1 MQRLH
6 SLLFKLILGLWVLS
20 PYSGFA
26 NTIDK
31 AIEELHREADKLKKQ
46 DAVRAFA
53 LVQDFEA
60 KHTSLSNAQHLEILR
75 IKTRIS
81 IRDQFNFNYPKYLR
95 DYLIEAKRLGNKK
108 HIYIS
113 KRLLFVFHLFNET
126 AKPEWLLNGLSYFKK
141 TGDTAEVL
149 ANESVLYIH
158 HLQQGDMDSGYFYA
172 KHIIEEQDY
181 LLRNPKLINLLNI
194 PCEWYSTF
202 DPNDSLYQHYK
213 GIALDAGFIRH
224 PKDSAHLLKN
234 EISLAL
240 NQGNMD
246 VLPELFKKIYRLCS
260 SDSYIDTRLRT
271 QFLNMEKYY
280 YHAIGNKEK
289 ELEVASAYIKI
300 SRTVN
305 SHFHKALMDDLMNG
319 ELLSDLEV
327 SQQQEQ
333 EKKRLTYLIGGSLFL
348 LILIGGGAWLRVL
361 KARKKMLQQKL
372 EISEAEQR
380 VLSLKLENER
390 LEKEQLNH
398 EAERRKQEILYLTSG
413 LKQKS
418 NLLQELN
425 KGLKTAL
432 VSNSETESSQH
443 VQTAIKKIASSK
455 NFTKEWDNIYERYQE
470 LNPDFFKKVSAA
482 GAHVSVGDLKL
493 SALISLNFNNDE
505 IASILHIES
514 RSVVIKKHRLKKKLM
529 LEKEDNL
536 QDYLRALS

>member
-6 SLLFKLILGLWVLS
+6 GLLLVPLLSVFLFTSNAGL
-20 PYSGFA
+20 A
-26 NTIDK
+26 NTVDK
-31 AIEELHREADKLKKQ
+31 AIEELHRDADKLKKQ
-46 DAVRAFA
+46 DAVKAFA
-53 LVQDFEA
+53 LIQSFEDA
-60 KHTSLSNAQHLEILR
+60 HPVLTDAQHLDLLR
-75 IKTRIS
+75 IKTRVS

-95 DYLIEAKRLGNKK
+95 DYLIEAKRLENDK
-108 HIYIS
+108 HIFIS

-126 AKPEWLLNGLSYFKK
+126 AKPEWLMNGLSYFKK
-141 TGDTAEVL
+141 TKDTAEIL

-158 HLQQGDMDSGYFYA
+158 HLQQGDMDSGYYYA
-172 KHIIEEQDY
+172 QHLIEAQPY
-181 LLRNPKLINLLNI
+181 LLRNPKLVNLLNI

-213 GIALDAGFIRH
+213 SVALNAGFIRH

-246 VLPELFKKIYRLCS
+246 VLPGLFEKIYKLCS

-280 YHAIGNKEK
+280 YHAIGDKGK
-289 ELEVASAYIKI
+289 ELEVASAFIKI
-300 SRTVN
+300 SRQVN
-305 SHFHKALMDDLMNG
+305 SRFHKALMDDLMNG

-333 EKKRLTYLIGGSLFL
+333 EKKKTMYLVGGSLFL
-348 LILIGGGAWLRVL
+348 LILVGGGAWLRIL
-361 KARKKMLQQKL
+361 KARKKMLQQRL

-380 VLSLKLENER
+380 MLSLQLENEK

-482 GAHVSVGDLKL
+482 GGHVSVGDLKL